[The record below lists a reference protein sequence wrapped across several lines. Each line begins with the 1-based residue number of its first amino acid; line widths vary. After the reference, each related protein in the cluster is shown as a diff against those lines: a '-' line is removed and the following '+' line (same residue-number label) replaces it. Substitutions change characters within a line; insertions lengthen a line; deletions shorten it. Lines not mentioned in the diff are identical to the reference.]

1 MGSTVADTVID
12 ALIAE
17 GVERVYGVPGDA
29 VNALLD
35 SIRRRSDRIRFI
47 LTRHEENAALIAA
60 YEAKLTGRLAA
71 CVGTGGPGGIHLL
84 NGLYEAKMEGVP
96 VLALTG
102 QVALPMIGTDYFQE
116 VNLVRLFQDVAV
128 FNQMLV
134 SPESAGLMV
143 GRAIRAARTERG
155 VAHLNLPEDVA
166 RGPSGPSFRLS
177 PIDYA
182 QACAVPSPEQIA
194 SAQDRIQKGERIVL
208 LVGKGARA
216 ARAEILDLAARL
228 RAPIVKT
235 LHGKDLLPDDHPMA
249 LGGVGLLGTRP
260 AQDAMEKAD
269 TLLMI
274 GTSYPYTQFLPTDAQ
289 VIQIDRAPEQIGKR
303 YPVDLALVGDARATI
318 HSLLAGL
325 PARTDE
331 RFLKGCRAAMAHWRD
346 AQAGAESDAS
356 TPIRPQRLAREIA
369 RAVGPGGIVSVDVG
383 TVTVWMARNFPV
395 SEEQRLLFSG
405 WLATMGSGLPGAMA
419 AQWVHPDRRVAAAV
433 GDGGFAMTLTD
444 FVTAVRYQLP
454 IVVVVFNNG
463 KLAFIQFEEEVE
475 GFPDYGT
482 DLVNADYAAWA
493 RACGGVGYTVRDPA
507 QLAPTLE
514 KAFADRRPTVVDV
527 FTRPDERPMP
537 SHLTLSQ
544 ATGFAKSLL
553 REKFFP

>member
-1 MGSTVADTVID
+1 MGPTVADAVIE
-12 ALIAE
+12 ALIDE

-35 SIRRRSDRIRFI
+35 AIRRRPDRIRFI

-116 VNLVRLFQDVAV
+116 VDLVRIFQDVAV

-134 SPESAGLMV
+134 SPESAGLV
-143 GRAIRAARTERG
+143 VARAIRAARTERG
-155 VAHLNLPEDVA
+155 VAHLNLPEDLA
-166 RGPSGPSFRLS
+166 RGPAGPTFRAS
-177 PIDYA
+177 PIPYA
-182 QACAVPSPEQIA
+182 QACAVASPQQVAHALE
-194 SAQDRIQKGERIVL
+194 RISKGERIVL
-208 LVGKGARA
+208 LVGKGGRA
-216 ARAEILDLAARL
+216 ARAEILELAERL
-228 RAPIVKT
+228 KAPIVKT

-260 AQDAMEKAD
+260 AQDALDQAD

-274 GTSYPYTQFLPTDAQ
+274 GTSYPYTQFLPTKAQ

-303 YPVDLALVGDARATI
+303 YPVDLALVGDARETLQ
-318 HSLLAGL
+318 SLLAGL
-325 PARTDE
+325 TPRTDD
-331 RFLKGCRAAMAHWRD
+331 RFLGSCRAAMAKWRA
-346 AQAGAESDAS
+346 AQADAEEDDAL
-356 TPIRPQRLAREIA
+356 PLRPQRVAREMA
-369 RAVGPGGIVSVDVG
+369 RAVGPRGIVSVDVG

-395 SEEQRLLFSG
+395 SEDQRMLFSG

-493 RACGGVGYTVRDPA
+493 RACGGAGYTVREPA

-514 KAFADRRPTVVDV
+514 KAFADRRPAIVDV
-527 FTRPDERPMP
+527 FTRPEERPMP
-537 SHLTLSQ
+537 PHLTLTQ

>member
-29 VNALLD
+29 INALLD
-35 SIRRRSDRIRFI
+35 SIRRRSERIRFI
-47 LTRHEENAALIAA
+47 LTRHEETAALTAA

-71 CVGTGGPGGIHLL
+71 CVGTGGPGAIHLL

-116 VNLVRLFQDVAV
+116 VDLVRLFDDVTV

-143 GRAIRAARTERG
+143 ERAIRAARSERG
-155 VAHLNLPEDVA
+155 VAHLNLPEDLA
-166 RGPSGPSFRLS
+166 RAASSHTFRSS

-182 QACAVPSPEQIA
+182 QSCAVPS
-194 SAQDRIQKGERIVL
+194 SAQIRAAQDVIAQGKRIVL

-216 ARAEILDLAARL
+216 ARPEVLELAERL

-235 LHGKDLLPDDHPMA
+235 LHGKDLLADDHPMA

-260 AQDAMEKAD
+260 AQDALDQAD

-274 GTSYPYTQFLPTDAQ
+274 GTSYPYTQFLPTQAQ
-289 VIQIDRAPEQIGKR
+289 VVQIDRAPEQIGKR
-303 YPVDLALVGDARATI
+303 YPVDVALVGDARET
-318 HSLLAGL
+318 LLALLQGL

-331 RFLKGCRAAMAHWRD
+331 SFLAAGRESMVKWRAV
-346 AQAGAESDAS
+346 QAAAENDDS
-356 TPIRPQRLAREIA
+356 TPIRPQVVARQLARAI
-369 RAVGPGGIVSVDVG
+369 GPQGIVSVDVG

-395 SEEQRLLFSG
+395 IDGQRLLFSG
-405 WLATMGSGLPGAMA
+405 WLATMGSGLPGALA

-507 QLAPTLE
+507 ELAPTLDR
-514 KAFADRRPTVVDV
+514 AFADRRPTVVDV
-527 FTRPDERPMP
+527 MTRPDERPMP
-537 SHLTLSQ
+537 PHITLSQ
-544 ATGFAKSLL
+544 AAGFAKSLL